1 MLFNEMYQDNMIA
14 EAELNDNGLD
24 EVQVSRNS
32 TKALSVSVFPLVGTN
47 SLQQA
52 MFLAPEH
59 RVAEEEVLRSTLKSL
74 IAVQHHCFVL

>member
-1 MLFNEMYQDNMIA
+1 MI
-14 EAELNDNGLD
+14 LILWSDDGLY

-52 MFLAPEH
+52 MFLLHASLSPISNE
-59 RVAEEEVLRSTLKSL
+59 AIIELAKSG
-74 IAVQHHCFVL
+74 IHHVWGTPQK